1 MAKGPTL
8 KVAFKVSNQ
17 HQLMAFP
24 PNLDELIAADH
35 PVRIVNEVLDKVDI
49 SSIVAQ
55 YKPGG
60 TSSYHPRMLLKVLV
74 YAYIN
79 NIYSSRKIAEAVQQ
93 HIAFMWLAGMSRPD
107 HNTINRFRGERL
119 QESLQPVFTQVVLF
133 LCEEGLLSIKDLYT
147 DGTKIEASASRYSCV
162 WGSSVE
168 KNKKLIAEQL
178 EELWNYTQTVAAS
191 EMDDDDT
198 DPADFKNIDSQKVAE
213 TIEKI
218 NAALK
223 DKQVTSQ
230 IKEKLEAANRNFVA
244 EFEKYEAQEQI
255 IGKERNSYSKT
266 DPDASLMRMKG
277 DESPKPNSK
286 PAYNFQVSSNNQY
299 VVCYSVHKTA
309 VDITTLIAH
318 LQEYQKQYNQLPENV
333 TTDGGY
339 GSHENYDWLK
349 SESINAFVKHRDFD
363 RTENAQQE
371 QQKSRFRQEN
381 LQYNSTTDEYTCPS
395 GQPMS
400 YRGSRTEKTTTGFV
414 QNIRHYQAADCTGC
428 PLRPECHKAK
438 GNRIIHVNEEF
449 KKLKK
454 EADERLK
461 TEEGIS
467 KRKQRCF
474 DVEPVFA
481 NIKSN
486 HNFRRFMLRG
496 IKKVEIETGLL
507 ALAHNLRKKAA

>member
-8 KVAFKVSNQ
+8 KVAFKVSNR

-24 PNLDELIAADH
+24 PNLDELVAADH

-107 HNTINRFRGERL
+107 HNTINRFRGQRL

-147 DGTKIEASASRYSCV
+147 DGTKMEANASRYSCV
-162 WGSSVE
+162 WGSSIE
-168 KNKKLIAEQL
+168 KNKKVISEQVN
-178 EELWNYTQTVAAS
+178 ELWQYAQTVAAA
-191 EMDDDDT
+191 EMDDDS
-198 DPADFKNIDSQKVAE
+198 DPSGFKKIDSQKVTE

-218 NAALK
+218 NAALR
-223 DKQVTSQ
+223 DKQVTPE
-230 IKEKLEAANRNFVA
+230 IKEKLEQASKWGAD
-244 EFEKYEAQEQI
+244 FEKYEQQEQI
-255 IGKERNSYSKT
+255 IGEQRNSYSKT
-266 DPDASLMRMKG
+266 DPDASLMRMK
-277 DESPKPNSK
+277 DDQSPTPNFKPGYNWQISTNS
-286 PAYNFQVSSNNQY
+286 QCIVT
-299 VVCYSVHKTA
+299 YSVHKTPT
-309 VDITTLIAH
+309 DTTTLRSH
-318 LQEYQKQYNQLPENV
+318 LEVHQQQYNELPEKL
-333 TTDGGY
+333 TADAGY
-339 GSHENYDWLK
+339 GSQENYQLLK
-349 SESINAFVKHRDFD
+349 DGSVKAFVKHRDFD
-363 RTENAQQE
+363 RFEDGQEE
-371 QQKSRFRQEN
+371 QQKSGFRQDK

-400 YRGSRTEKTTTGFV
+400 YKGSRTEKTTTGFV
-414 QNIRHYQAADCTGC
+414 QTIRHYQAKNCEGC
-428 PLRPECHKAK
+428 SLRPQCHKAK
-438 GNRIIHVNEEF
+438 GNRIIHVNEDF

-454 EADERLK
+454 EADELLK
-461 TEEGIS
+461 TEEGIR
-467 KRKQRCF
+467 KRKQRCY

-486 HNFRRFMLRG
+486 HHFRRFMLRG
-496 IKKVEIETGLL
+496 IEKVEIEIGLL
-507 ALAHNLRKKAA
+507 ALAHNLRKKIA

>member
-8 KVAFKVSNQ
+8 KVAFKVSNR

-49 SSIVAQ
+49 SSLVAQ

-79 NIYSSRKIAEAVQQ
+79 NIYSSRKIAEAVQENTVY
-93 HIAFMWLAGMSRPD
+93 MWLAAMSRPD
-107 HNTINRFRGERL
+107 HNTINRFRGQRL
-119 QESLQPVFTQVVLF
+119 QESLQPIFTQVVLF
-133 LCEEGLLSIKDLYT
+133 LCEEGLLNIKDLYT
-147 DGTKIEASASRYSCV
+147 DGTKIEANASRYSCV

-168 KNKKLIAEQL
+168 KNKKVISEQVN
-178 EELWNYTQTVAAS
+178 ELWQYAQKVAAS
-191 EMDDDDT
+191 ELDDDT
-198 DPADFKNIDSQKVAE
+198 DPAGFKKIDSKKVTE

-223 DKQVTSQ
+223 DKPITAE
-230 IKEKLEAANRNFVA
+230 IKEKLEEANKNFVA
-244 EFEKYEAQEQI
+244 EFEKCEEQEQI
-255 IGKERNSYSKT
+255 IGKERKSYSKT

-277 DESPKPNSK
+277 DDSPKPNPK
-286 PAYNFQVSSNNQY
+286 PAYNFQISSNNQY
-299 VVCYSVHKTA
+299 VICYSVHRTA
-309 VDITTLIAH
+309 ADTTALIKH
-318 LQEYQKQYNQLPENV
+318 LNVYRQQYNQLPESL
-333 TTDGGY
+333 TADGGY
-339 GSHENYDWLK
+339 GSHENYQWLK
-349 SESINAFVKHRDFD
+349 DESVKPFVKHRDFD
-363 RTENAQQE
+363 RSEDGQQE
-371 QQKSRFRQEN
+371 QQNSRFRQDK
-381 LQYNSTTDEYTCPS
+381 LHYNSTTDEYTCPS

-400 YRGSRTEKTTTGFV
+400 YKGSRTEKTTTGFV
-414 QNIRHYQAADCTGC
+414 QNIRHYQAENCKGC
-428 PLRPECHKAK
+428 PLRPQCHKAK

-449 KKLKK
+449 QKLKK
-454 EADERLK
+454 EADELLK
-461 TEEGIS
+461 TEEGIR

-481 NIKSN
+481 NIKNN

-496 IKKVEIETGLL
+496 TKKVEIEAGLL

>member
-8 KVAFKVSNQ
+8 NVAFKAYNQ

-35 PVRIVNEVLDKVDI
+35 PVRIVNEVLEKVDI
-49 SSIVAQ
+49 SSIIAQ

-93 HIAFMWLAGMSRPD
+93 HIAFMWLAGMTRPD
-107 HNTINRFRGERL
+107 HNTINRFRGQRL

-147 DGTKIEASASRYSCV
+147 DGTKIEANASRYSCV
-162 WGSSVE
+162 WGSSIE
-168 KNKKLIAEQL
+168 KNKKAIIERVN
-178 EELWNYTQTVAAS
+178 ELWQYAQKVAAS
-191 EMDDDDT
+191 EIDDDP
-198 DPADFKNIDSQKVAE
+198 DPAGLKKVDSQKVAE

-223 DKQVTSQ
+223 DKPVSAE
-230 IKEKLEAANRNFVA
+230 IKEKLEEANKNFVA
-244 EFEKYEAQEQI
+244 EFDKYEQQEQI
-255 IGKERNSYSKT
+255 IGEERKSYSKT
-266 DPDASLMRMKG
+266 DPDASLMRMK
-277 DESPKPNSK
+277 DDQSPKPNSK
-286 PAYNFQVSSNNQY
+286 PGYNFQLSSNNQY
-299 VVCYSVHKTA
+299 VVCFSVHKNAADT
-309 VDITTLIAH
+309 VTLINH
-318 LQEYQKQYNQLPENV
+318 LKRYLKLYKQLPDKV

-339 GSHENYDWLK
+339 GSQENYQWLK
-349 SESINAFVKHRDFD
+349 DESVQAFVKPRDFD
-363 RTENAQQE
+363 RSEDALEERQKGPFKQE
-371 QQKSRFRQEN
+371 S

-395 GQPMS
+395 VQPMS
-400 YRGSRTEKTTTGFV
+400 YKGSRTEKTTTGFV
-414 QNIRHYQAADCTGC
+414 QNIRHYQAANCEGC

-438 GNRIIHVNEEF
+438 GNRIIHVNVEF
-449 KKLKK
+449 QKLKK
-454 EADERLK
+454 EADELLK
-461 TEEGIS
+461 TEEGIR
-467 KRKQRCF
+467 KRKQRCW

-481 NIKSN
+481 NMKGN

-496 IKKVEIETGLL
+496 IEKVEIEIGLL
-507 ALAHNLRKKAA
+507 ALAHNLRKKVAA